1 MKNSNKQNLSY
12 LGLDAILL
20 GMSFMGFLPVFGS
33 SYYKI
38 FVFCITFLILLKKY
52 KIIRKNKGFVFFI
65 IFLIFEV
72 LNIMV
77 NNLNNGEKSLNIVSI
92 MCLTTMLFAY
102 ECYLYNDYKALRVFV
117 FVCNI
122 WNMISFVDVLYKVF
136 IIHYDSYNTSLI
148 LCGYDN
154 GLGAYM
160 LPLALLNLYFYMF
173 KRKQKRYIFF
183 AASCLIQLFL
193 IHSATAIVGAVLLA
207 TIFLFEYGKKREVNC
222 IKPIYVLALD
232 VATFVFV
239 VIFRV
244 YDNKYTR
251 FIIEQLLHKE
261 MNFSGRLQTWNSG
274 ILYFLQKPI
283 WGHGRDGLYQMSF
296 FHNVTSSH
304 NIFLD
309 ILDQVGI
316 IGFILFDIML
326 IMTAMKKSIKLSRE
340 CWIINIG
347 AFILIFVLQF
357 ESYCSYYGYSLVFMN
372 ISLAYYLPL
381 MYQRSEN
388 K

>member
-1 MKNSNKQNLSY
+1 MKNSNKLKISY
-12 LGLDAILL
+12 LSFVAILI
-20 GMSFMGFLPVFGS
+20 GMSFMGFLPVVSS

-38 FVFCITFLILLKKY
+38 FVFFATCLMLFKKY
-52 KIIRKNKGFVFFI
+52 KIVRKNKGFTFFI
-65 IFLIFEV
+65 IFSAFEV

-77 NNLNNGEKSLNIVSI
+77 NIGNNGEKSWNIVSI
-92 MCLTTMLFAY
+92 MCLTTMLLAY
-102 ECYLYNDYKALRVFV
+102 ECYLYNDYNALCVFV

-122 WNMISFVDVLYKVF
+122 WNIISFLDVLYKVF

-160 LPLALLNLYFYMF
+160 LPLALLNLYFYMCE
-173 KRKQKRYIFF
+173 RRHKRYIFL
-183 AASCLIQLFL
+183 ATICLMQLFL
-193 IHSATAIVGAVLLA
+193 IQSATAIVGAVLLA
-207 TIFLFEYGKKREVNC
+207 VIFLLEYGKKRDTNL
-222 IKPIYVLALD
+222 IKPIYVLVID
-232 VATFVFV
+232 VATFVLV

-244 YDNKYTR
+244 YDNKFTR
-251 FIIEQLLHKE
+251 FIVEQLLHRE

-283 WGHGRDGLYQMSF
+283 WGHGRDGLFQMSF

-316 IGFILFDIML
+316 VGFILFDIML
-326 IMTAMKKSIKLSRE
+326 MMAAMKKSIKLTRE

-357 ESYCSYYGYSLVFMN
+357 ESYCSYYGYALVFMS

-381 MYQRSEN
+381 MSRSIEN